1 METCG
6 KNWKLYGELK
16 EKRPLVM
23 LNTVADEG
31 EKVWLAAGKMTDK
44 PFALLS
50 IPCPD
55 WNRYM
60 TPWPFRDF
68 GGEADTYIGEIGK
81 TVESLEITPAFIG
94 IAGYSLGGLFALYS
108 MYRTTLFSRFASASG
123 SLWYPGFSD
132 FVLSSKPLVKP
143 ERIYL
148 SLGDKEPKAGNALM
162 RSVGERTAEIFEHY
176 QKECFSVR
184 FESNPGN
191 HFTDTE
197 KRMAKGITAIL

>member
-1 METCG
+1 
-6 KNWKLYGELK
+6 
-16 EKRPLVM
+16 
-23 LNTVADEG
+23 
-31 EKVWLAAGKMTDK
+31 
-44 PFALLS
+44 
-50 IPCPD
+50 
-55 WNRYM
+55 M

-197 KRMAKGITAIL
+197 KRMAKGKQRVKRRMRGNERIKGRMFRRIRRKRHKEIARAGRKSG